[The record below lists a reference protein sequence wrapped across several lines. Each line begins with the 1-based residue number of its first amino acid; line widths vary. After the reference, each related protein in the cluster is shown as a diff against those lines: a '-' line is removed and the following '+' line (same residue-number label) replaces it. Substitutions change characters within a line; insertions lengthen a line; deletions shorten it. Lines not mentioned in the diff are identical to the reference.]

1 MQDEQWK
8 LDAMNIIENVLLF
21 SWKHHFWMKVGILRI
36 WWNRPTKHINDD
48 KNQNSTYFLSHIP
61 LVLIYKHSDWA
72 DDLIY
77 STYVMVHL
85 YILHL
90 YVCLIFIVHIWGDPA
105 WQPEE
110 EEFHQRGETYGA
122 VATSGY
128 LIFCSSLC
136 VQRKRNKWSL
146 QKCVICQFC
155 YLSIFFA
162 HAP

>member
-1 MQDEQWK
+1 MRIMQDEQWK

-36 WWNRPTKHINDD
+36 WWNRPSKHTNDD
-48 KNQNSTYFLSHIP
+48 KDQNSGIHQHSFY
-61 LVLIYKHSDWA
+61 LIYPQIQIELMIW
-72 DDLIY
+72 
-77 STYVMVHL
+77 
-85 YILHL
+85 YILHVMVW
-90 YVCLIFIVHIWGDPA
+90 YVYLIFIEHIWGDPA

-110 EEFHQRGETYGA
+110 EEFHQRGKTDGA

-146 QKCVICQFC
+146 QKCVCCQFC
-155 YLSIFFA
+155 LPYIRA
-162 HAP
+162 